1 MNEVCDAA
9 DALLYQ
15 FKETLGGI
23 TASIQKRFS
32 GIK

>member
-23 TASIQKRFS
+23 TASIKKE
-32 GIK
+32 I